1 MSEGKGSGPRAWTSP
16 ADLRARLLR
25 EWERGLLPASLVG
38 GPNLFPLRI
47 KLKGPSSRE
56 LSDYFGEARSW
67 ISGLAEE
74 ASSPGYR
81 LETKAIEHRQLGAN
95 DVPVAAV
102 FEKPE
107 DALAYIGKRRDAAR
121 LTRLA
126 GEIVSSFP
134 ELGSWIIKR
143 PLVVL
148 EREADWPA
156 LLATLAW
163 FRAHPRS
170 GLYAR
175 QIDAPGVHSKFV
187 ETHRGLLSELLDIVL
202 PSGTADG
209 STAEN
214 SATVTGAALFARR
227 YGLRDKP
234 SRVRFRVLDPAL
246 RLCVGI
252 ARSPTELRPEELSL
266 LSEDFARLFPTRDP
280 DWSPCV
286 FITENEINFLAFPE
300 VTGSLIIFGSG
311 YGFSAL
317 APAEW
322 LHRCRI
328 HYWGDLDSHG
338 FAILDQLRADF
349 PGAQSLLMDRRTL
362 LEHRELWTSE
372 LSPTKAELTRLSS
385 EERELYDDLRFDR
398 LAPAL
403 RLEQERIRFSWVES
417 ALKEI

>member
-1 MSEGKGSGPRAWTSP
+1 MPSA
-16 ADLRARLLR
+16 
-25 EWERGLLPASLVG
+25 LVG
-38 GPNLFPLRI
+38 GPSPFPLRV

-56 LSDYFGEARSW
+56 LSESFGEARSW
-67 ISGLAEE
+67 VSVLIEG

-81 LETKAIEHRQLGAN
+81 LEMKAIEHRQLGAN
-95 DVPVAAV
+95 DVPAAAV

-126 GEIVSSFP
+126 GEIAAAFP
-134 ELGSWIIKR
+134 ELKDWIIKR

-202 PSGTADG
+202 PSGAVDNDTAP
-209 STAEN
+209 
-214 SATVTGAALFARR
+214 FARR
-227 YGLRDKP
+227 YGLREKP

-246 RLCVGI
+246 GLRVGM

-280 DWSPCV
+280 DWLPRV
-286 FITENEINFLAFPE
+286 FITENEINFLSFPA
-300 VTGSLIIFGSG
+300 VAGSLIVFGSG
-311 YGFSAL
+311 YGFSSL

-349 PGAQSLLMDRRTL
+349 PDAESLLMDRRTL
-362 LEHRELWTSE
+362 LAHRELWTSE
-372 LSPTKAELTRLSS
+372 ASPTKAELTRLEL
-385 EERELYDDLRFDR
+385 EERELYDDLRFDH
-398 LAPAL
+398 LASAL

-417 ALKEI
+417 ALKGICFAGVPGP